1 MRIDYLSKLQEF
13 IATLNHVADE
23 QVKIYQDTIGASL
36 ADWQLIHHLIID
48 KIQQGRL
55 SGQELARY
63 IDQNEYSDVTMIQYH
78 DQSYQLKFSINQS
91 IPVQVIPQFCQEM
104 KLLEKQDLFFVYDYH
119 GDKSLYF
126 SDRIELPQKDGFSI
140 LVVKFNLEKLL
151 NRYFFFSE
159 WKNTYASLIY
169 NNEIIATTSP
179 HLMGKSVALDPDSY
193 LPKDAFAIKE
203 LDNDGGTYHYSSG
216 DKQYYAI
223 FKDIPD
229 TELELFIDSN
239 TDELESDWK
248 YFVYRLVAFMGVILL
263 IGFVVAAIFIK
274 KFKRPIQK
282 LQNIMKAVGE
292 GDFSQHYQGVS
303 FGFEIN
309 DIGYHFNQT
318 IESLKKVLEDIKNVS
333 VAKEVLE
340 KELNL
345 GQEVQQSILPAT
357 FIDPSLLVIDARCI
371 PARQVGGDFYDIQ
384 QTTIA
389 NHLKI
394 AIIIADTSGKG
405 VFACLYSLGLRTL
418 LRACLEAY
426 DTIEEGILKANR
438 LFCLDT
444 AATSAFVTAFL
455 GFYDPHTHEL
465 SYTCCGH
472 LPAILLREGEVTELT
487 TQGMALGVMDNMAV
501 EVKTIQLEKDDRVF
515 LYSDG
520 ITDATD
526 STGKLFEKESLL
538 DILKKMT
545 FEDPRTINQMVLT
558 SVQEFSNGVEPFD
571 DITLVTFK
579 RPEG

>member
-239 TDELESDWK
+239 TDELESD
-248 YFVYRLVAFMGVILL
+248 Y
-263 IGFVVAAIFIK
+263 
-274 KFKRPIQK
+274 
-282 LQNIMKAVGE
+282 
-292 GDFSQHYQGVS
+292 
-303 FGFEIN
+303 
-309 DIGYHFNQT
+309 
-318 IESLKKVLEDIKNVS
+318 
-333 VAKEVLE
+333 
-340 KELNL
+340 
-345 GQEVQQSILPAT
+345 
-357 FIDPSLLVIDARCI
+357 
-371 PARQVGGDFYDIQ
+371 
-384 QTTIA
+384 
-389 NHLKI
+389 
-394 AIIIADTSGKG
+394 
-405 VFACLYSLGLRTL
+405 
-418 LRACLEAY
+418 
-426 DTIEEGILKANR
+426 
-438 LFCLDT
+438 
-444 AATSAFVTAFL
+444 
-455 GFYDPHTHEL
+455 
-465 SYTCCGH
+465 
-472 LPAILLREGEVTELT
+472 
-487 TQGMALGVMDNMAV
+487 
-501 EVKTIQLEKDDRVF
+501 
-515 LYSDG
+515 
-520 ITDATD
+520 
-526 STGKLFEKESLL
+526 
-538 DILKKMT
+538 
-545 FEDPRTINQMVLT
+545 
-558 SVQEFSNGVEPFD
+558 
-571 DITLVTFK
+571 
-579 RPEG
+579 